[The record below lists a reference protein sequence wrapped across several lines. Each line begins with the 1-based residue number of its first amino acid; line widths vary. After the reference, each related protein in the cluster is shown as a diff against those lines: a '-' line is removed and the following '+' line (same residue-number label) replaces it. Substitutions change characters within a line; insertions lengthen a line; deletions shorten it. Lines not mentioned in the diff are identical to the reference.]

1 MVGWFSTIVA
11 ASSTWT
17 ILIPITIVLLC
28 CAVDTP
34 YCDAKEKLKDEKSRY
49 IKKAKIS
56 IPIPIQF
63 SRDLLIFWH
72 TKIYVPVLQV
82 LQVLQVLIQ
91 SAKEITR
98 DWIPLFNWSFL
109 FFDKIIFRTCVSDR
123 KFRCTWHSFI
133 WSDWSLIVWDTVMR
147 QQKRK
152 TAILNNKSEYLQ
164 WFRNLW
170 WFIR

>member
-1 MVGWFSTIVA
+1 MIVLWIMNSISFEELSEITVELKLNHIMVGWFSTVVA

-17 ILIPITIVLLC
+17 ILIPITLVLLC

-72 TKIYVPVLQV
+72 TKIYAV

-98 DWIPLFNWSFL
+98 DWIPIQLIFFC
-109 FFDKIIFRTCVSDR
+109 FFDKI
-123 KFRCTWHSFI
+123 
-133 WSDWSLIVWDTVMR
+133 
-147 QQKRK
+147 
-152 TAILNNKSEYLQ
+152 
-164 WFRNLW
+164 
-170 WFIR
+170 

>member
-1 MVGWFSTIVA
+1 MIVLWIMNSISFEELSEITVELKLNHIMVGWFSTVVA

-17 ILIPITIVLLC
+17 ILIPITLVLLC

-72 TKIYVPVLQV
+72 TKIYVLYFKYFKYFKY
-82 LQVLQVLIQ
+82 
-91 SAKEITR
+91 S
-98 DWIPLFNWSFL
+98 FNWSFFVFL
-109 FFDKIIFRTCVSDR
+109 QNRNFQYNIVYLLLTHIHTNDKWQSNNRNTKSTF
-123 KFRCTWHSFI
+123 
-133 WSDWSLIVWDTVMR
+133 LI
-147 QQKRK
+147 Q
-152 TAILNNKSEYLQ
+152 
-164 WFRNLW
+164 
-170 WFIR
+170 